1 MLFRMRESFKSSHMS
16 WDPNPF
22 LHYESARV
30 YNPLTDRALTAGD
43 GQYEAFR
50 AFVAGGEADP
60 ALVDGG
66 WIVARGA
73 DLSRRHR
80 LKIVSIETLTTC
92 NQRCYFC
99 PVSIAPRED
108 VAMSDEM
115 FQRIVNELTEYRDTI
130 EGVFIQS
137 YNEPTIDRR
146 FVDIVKTLFAANLP
160 VAVLTNGTGLTPAKV
175 DAIMQAGALRYLC
188 VNLSTMSREQYK
200 EDRGEDHLEV
210 VLRNLDYLKTR
221 PLAQQMRIIV
231 LGESDDVHERDYQAV
246 RERFA
251 GSLFEIEKF
260 HAIDRAGWLEVG
272 MHVAEKKKN
281 LAGCELIGSR
291 PLQHLHITPAG
302 KCVICCHDYDEK
314 YIVGDLSQS
323 SVTEVLEGEEMAKIR
338 RWTYGLEE
346 APDDYI
352 CRTCTFALT
361 R

>member
-1 MLFRMRESFKSSHMS
+1 MS
-16 WDPNPF
+16 WIANPF
-22 LHYESARV
+22 LHFETSRIYD
-30 YNPLTDRALTAGD
+30 PLTDRALTPGD
-43 GQYEAFR
+43 GQYEALR
-50 AFVAGGEADP
+50 AFVAGGNAEP

-66 WIVARGA
+66 WLVARDA
-73 DLSRRHR
+73 DLSRRFR
-80 LKIVSIETLTTC
+80 LKVVSLETLTTC

-108 VAMSDEM
+108 VSMTDEM
-115 FQRIVNELTEYRDTI
+115 FHRIVGELTEYRDTI

-146 FVDIVKTLFAANLP
+146 FVDIVKTLFAAGLP
-160 VAVLTNGTGLTPAKV
+160 VAVLTNGSGLTPAKV
-175 DAIMQAGALRYLC
+175 DAIMAAGQLRYIC

-200 EDRGEDHLEV
+200 EDRGEDHLEA
-210 VLRNLDYLKTR
+210 VLRNLEYLKSR
-221 PLAQQMRIIV
+221 PLAAQMRIIV
-231 LGESDDVHERDYQAV
+231 LGQSDDTHERDYQAV
-246 RERFA
+246 RERFG

-260 HAIDRAGWLEVG
+260 HTVDRAGWLEVG
-272 MHVAEKKKN
+272 MHVEQPKKN

-314 YIVGDLSQS
+314 YVVGDLSQN
-323 SVTEVLEGEEMAKIR
+323 SVTEVLEGPEMAKIR